1 MNTQDYI
8 ESIKQKNLEKAKWVL
23 KMRFGDDLN
32 RLKEFY
38 SNRPFDLAWADLKTV
53 IDVLESENLTNKHYA
68 HLETITQ
75 NILGIIAGLIILR
88 LFNIPFSDSIQLQ
101 VIFFVVSY
109 IRSYCVRR
117 MFSKL
122 Y

>member
-8 ESIKQKNLEKAKWVL
+8 EGIKQKNLEKAKWVL

-53 IDVLESENLTNKHYA
+53 IEVLEEHESNK
-68 HLETITQ
+68 
-75 NILGIIAGLIILR
+75 
-88 LFNIPFSDSIQLQ
+88 
-101 VIFFVVSY
+101 
-109 IRSYCVRR
+109 
-117 MFSKL
+117 
-122 Y
+122 